1 MLSPEELEGWQACAA
16 QLADVG
22 VSEAEADQMLAKGF
36 AWTYSGYWGLEK
48 VWSCVF
54 LTSLQIPLC
63 LVI

>member
-1 MLSPEELEGWQACAA
+1 MLSSEELEGWQACAA

-54 LTSLQIPLC
+54 LTAS
-63 LVI
+63 